1 MMYEQKR
8 LATQVKM
15 YIVIPIFKKMCV
27 IKTKKPQINSFV
39 DFVYGYWIY
48 NYICSLCLSPLK
60 LRVQIL
66 LMTRCT

>member
-1 MMYEQKR
+1 MMYEQER

-39 DFVYGYWIY
+39 DFV
-48 NYICSLCLSPLK
+48 
-60 LRVQIL
+60 
-66 LMTRCT
+66 